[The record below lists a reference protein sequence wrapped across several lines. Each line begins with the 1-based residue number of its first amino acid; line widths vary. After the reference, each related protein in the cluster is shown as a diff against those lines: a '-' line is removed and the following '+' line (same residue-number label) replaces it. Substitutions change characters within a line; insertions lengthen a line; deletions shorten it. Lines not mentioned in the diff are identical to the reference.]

1 MSLFTYE
8 IAGIV
13 TDKNGRKR
21 FLSFGAKDTE
31 DEAKIEME
39 KLRIQKPDILFNVKR
54 LQGWD

>member
-1 MSLFTYE
+1 MSLFKYE
-8 IAGIV
+8 IAGTV

-31 DEAKIEME
+31 DEAKIEIE
-39 KLRIQKPDILFNVKR
+39 KLRIQKPDILVNVKR

>member
-1 MSLFTYE
+1 MSFFKYE
-8 IAGIV
+8 IAGTV

-31 DEAKIEME
+31 DEAKIEIE
-39 KLRIQKPDILFNVKR
+39 KVRIQKPDILFNVKR